1 MENLVV
7 IFRTVLVYFIVFLVL
22 RLMGKREIGKLS
34 VFDLVI
40 SIMIAE
46 SAVFVLDDVKRPLW
60 DGILP
65 ILTLLV
71 IQVSIAYIS
80 LKNRTVRL
88 LFDGRPSMIVNNGK
102 LDSDEMSR
110 QRYTLDDLMQQ
121 LREQQVENLNDV
133 QFAMLET
140 TGKLSVILKDEQE
153 SSDVDSTKSASSANS
168 QKPSNLIPNAD
179 QIRYASLPLPLIMD
193 GKVQDDNLLKIEKT
207 RFWLKNKIQEKGVQD
222 FKDVFFCTI
231 DHKGQLFIDMKQK
244 V

>member
-1 MENLVV
+1 MENLIV
-7 IFRTVLVYFIVFLVL
+7 IFRTVLVYFVVFLVL

-80 LKNRTVRL
+80 LKNRTIRL

-102 LDSDEMSR
+102 LDADEMSR

-140 TGKLSVILKDEQE
+140 TGKLSVILKDDQDSHEEGQ
-153 SSDVDSTKSASSANS
+153 SSNTNDSDKSS
-168 QKPSNLIPNAD
+168 KTIPHAD
-179 QIRYASLPLPLIMD
+179 KIRYASLPLPLIMD
-193 GKVQDDNLLKIEKT
+193 GKVQDENLLKIEKT
-207 RFWLKNKIQEKGVQD
+207 RFWLKNKIQEKGVQE
-222 FKDVFFCTI
+222 FKEVFFCTI
-231 DHKGQLFIDMKQK
+231 DHKGQLFIDKKQRS
-244 V
+244 

>member
-1 MENLVV
+1 MENLTV

-88 LFDGRPSMIVNNGK
+88 LFDGRPSMIMNNGK
-102 LDSDEMSR
+102 LDADEMRR

-121 LREQQVENLNDV
+121 LRDQQIENLNDV

-140 TGKLSVILKDEQE
+140 TGKLSVILKKEQE
-153 SSDVDSTKSASSANS
+153 SSDDDNSSNPADSHRHTNA
-168 QKPSNLIPNAD
+168 IPHAD
-179 QIRYASLPLPLIMD
+179 QIKYASLPLPLIMD
-193 GKVQDDNLLKIEKT
+193 GKVQDENLEKIEKT

-222 FKDVFFCTI
+222 FKEVFFCTI
-231 DHKGQLFIDMKQK
+231 DHKGQLFIDTRQK
-244 V
+244 G

>member
-1 MENLVV
+1 MENLTV

-102 LDSDEMSR
+102 LDADEMRR

-121 LREQQVENLNDV
+121 LRDQQVEDLNDV

-140 TGKLSVILKDEQE
+140 TGKLSVILKKEQE
-153 SSDVDSTKSASSANS
+153 SSDDDNSSNPIDSHKHTNA
-168 QKPSNLIPNAD
+168 IPHAD
-179 QIRYASLPLPLIMD
+179 HIKYASLPLPLIMD
-193 GKVQDDNLLKIEKT
+193 GKVQDENLEKIEKT

-222 FKDVFFCTI
+222 FKEVFFCTI
-231 DHKGQLFIDMKQK
+231 DHKGQLFIDTRQK
-244 V
+244 G

>member
-1 MENLVV
+1 MENLIV

-102 LDSDEMSR
+102 LDADEMRR

-121 LREQQVENLNDV
+121 LRDQQVENLNDV

-140 TGKLSVILKDEQE
+140 TGKLSVILKKEQE
-153 SSDVDSTKSASSANS
+153 SFDDNNSSNPADSHKHTNA
-168 QKPSNLIPNAD
+168 IPQAD

-193 GKVQDDNLLKIEKT
+193 GKVQDENLEKIEKT

-222 FKDVFFCTI
+222 FKEVFFCTI
-231 DHKGQLFIDMKQK
+231 DHKGQLFIDTRQK
-244 V
+244 G

>member
-1 MENLVV
+1 MENLIV

-102 LDSDEMSR
+102 LDADEMRR

-121 LREQQVENLNDV
+121 LRDQQVENLNEV

-140 TGKLSVILKDEQE
+140 TGKLSVILKKEQE
-153 SSDVDSTKSASSANS
+153 SSDDVNS
-168 QKPSNLIPNAD
+168 SNLADSHRHTNSIPHAD
-179 QIRYASLPLPLIMD
+179 QIKYASLPLPLIMD
-193 GKVQDDNLLKIEKT
+193 GKVQDENLEKIEKT

-222 FKDVFFCTI
+222 FKEVFFCTI
-231 DHKGQLFIDMKQK
+231 DHKGQLFIDTRQK
-244 V
+244 G

>member
-1 MENLVV
+1 MENLIV

-102 LDSDEMSR
+102 LDADEMRR

-121 LREQQVENLNDV
+121 LRDQQVENLNDV

-140 TGKLSVILKDEQE
+140 TGKLSVILKEEQE
-153 SSDVDSTKSASSANS
+153 SSDDDNSSNPTDSQQNTNT
-168 QKPSNLIPNAD
+168 IPLTD

-193 GKVQDDNLLKIEKT
+193 GKVQDENLEKIEKT

-222 FKDVFFCTI
+222 FKEVFFCTI
-231 DHKGQLFIDMKQK
+231 DHKGQLFIDTRQK
-244 V
+244 G